1 LDFLTDYARYEY
13 ALASGQLIFAM
24 LGMGALLAPRDFLSV
39 ARAPKAL
46 LIGLGLQL
54 LAIPVIAASLGAFL
68 PMPAGIAAGLVLV
81 AAVPGG
87 TMSNVITLM
96 GRGNIALSISLT
108 GITTVGA
115 LAITPLILRLLIGAH
130 LPADF
135 EMPVGRVAWEIGMTL
150 LLPLFSGMAI
160 GAALPAWRETFSR
173 GCVRTSLGIIGLM
186 VIGGAGSGRLDASA
200 YGAMGPIAIFAMASA
215 AQAIAWLVARLT
227 RLAAEDRLAVMV
239 EVTVR
244 NTNLALLIKASIFPA
259 VTGQVDPIGDGMFFV
274 ALLYGGAA
282 LFMATPPVVASRRS
296 AKAMEMGAAEAGDEP
311 MEPNGIRREG

>member
-1 LDFLTDYARYEY
+1 MDLLTDYARYEY

-24 LGMGALLAPRDFLSV
+24 LGMGALLAPGDFLSV

-54 LAIPVIAASLGAFL
+54 LAIPAIAAGLGAWL
-68 PMPAGIAAGLVLV
+68 PLPAGIAAGLVLV

-87 TMSNVITLM
+87 TMSNVVTLM

-115 LAITPLILRLLIGAH
+115 LAVTPLVLELLIGSH
-130 LPADF
+130 LPAGF
-135 EMPVGRVAWEIGMTL
+135 EMPVGRVAWEIGATL
-150 LLPLFSGMAI
+150 LFPLFCGMAI
-160 GAALPAWRETFSR
+160 GAGLPAWRETFSR
-173 GCVRTSLGIIGLM
+173 ACVRTSLGIIGLM

-200 YGAMGPIAIFAMASA
+200 YGAMGPIAIFALASC
-215 AQAIAWLVARLT
+215 AQTLAWLVARLT
-227 RLAAEDRLAVMV
+227 RLAAGDRLAIMV

-259 VTGQVDPIGDGMFFV
+259 VTGEVDPIGDGMFFV

-282 LFMATPPVVASRRS
+282 LLMATPPVVASRRS
-296 AKAMEMGAAEAGDEP
+296 SKPVSQDPGESTPVRGDGE
-311 MEPNGIRREG
+311 